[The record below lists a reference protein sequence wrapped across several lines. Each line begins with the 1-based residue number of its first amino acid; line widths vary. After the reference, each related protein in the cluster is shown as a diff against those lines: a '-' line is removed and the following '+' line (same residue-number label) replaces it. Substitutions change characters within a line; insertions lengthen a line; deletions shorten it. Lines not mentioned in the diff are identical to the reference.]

1 MSSCK
6 FIVTQKSLR
15 DRLKLLTQKHKQK
28 MRSDKRASGID
39 PEMTEIDIMLE
50 EISEKEVAEEE
61 DETIKKKP
69 RQKRRV

>member
-1 MSSCK
+1 
-6 FIVTQKSLR
+6 
-15 DRLKLLTQKHKQK
+15 